1 MQDATRTVRCLTILI
16 RLTGVGLVIPLWPV
30 ALGIARLVCG
40 FRRGTPSPEAMF
52 QFESD
57 LQALLREVGR
67 LIVQWTVNHL
77 EPGDEFRQEMP
88 RLFLWDGEYYRR
100 RKKSPLRNL
109 NGLFGPIALRRFCY
123 QPLETCG
130 RCLFPLEIQL
140 GIVAGVATP
149 ALADAVSRMA
159 ADLTQK
165 QTLNR
170 LRQHGV
176 CWGVRTLRKVVAA
189 MAETMSE
196 HRHDAQV
203 QRVLGWLEQAAAEK
217 GPRRFVLSAGRDGV
231 MVPIVKNQSYKEAA
245 AATLSVMN
253 RWGRRLG
260 TVYLGQMPEAQQTTL
275 GDELTRLLSDVLS
288 RWDGSLPRLVYVTD
302 CGHHPT
308 VYFEEVL
315 SRMINPQR
323 PTEYLPWEWIVD
335 YYHACQYITKL
346 AESIFGPGHEAFA
359 WAAKQRRV
367 LKEKPGGVFR
377 VLRSA
382 GALLTI
388 RGLVGSA
395 ASYCTAYT
403 YLRERAGKMDYVSYR
418 RLRLP
423 IGSGI
428 TEAACKIVFT
438 QRFKQSGMKW
448 TIEGGCAIL
457 ALRVIAL
464 SGIWD
469 HVRQARLRSSP
480 MPQLITPED
489 SNENSNKNTLRI
501 AA

>member
-16 RLTGVGLVIPLWPV
+16 RLTGVDLVIPLWLV
-30 ALGIARLVCG
+30 ALRIARLVGG
-40 FRRGTPSPEAMF
+40 FRRGRPSPEAMF
-52 QFESD
+52 EFESD
-57 LQALLREVGR
+57 LQALLRETGR

-77 EPGDEFRQEMP
+77 EPGDECRREMP

-100 RKKSPLRNL
+100 RRKSPLRNL
-109 NGLFGPIALRRFCY
+109 NCLFGPIALRRFCC

-140 GIVAGVATP
+140 GIVTGVATA

-165 QTLNR
+165 QTLER

-176 CWGVRTLRKVVAA
+176 CWGVGTLRKVAA
-189 MAETMSE
+189 ALAETMSE
-196 HRHDAQV
+196 HRHQAQV
-203 QRVLGWLEQAAAEK
+203 QRVLGWLKQAAAGK
-217 GPRRFVLSAGRDGV
+217 GPRRFVLSAGRNGV
-231 MVPIVKNQSYKEAA
+231 MVPIVKNRSYQEAA

-288 RWDGSLPRLVYVTD
+288 RGDGPPPRLVYVTD

-315 SRMINPQR
+315 SRMINPRR
-323 PTEYLPWEWIVD
+323 PTEFLQWEWIVD

-346 AESIFGPGHEAFA
+346 GESIFGPGREAFA

-382 GALLTI
+382 GALPAI

-395 ASYCTAYT
+395 ASYDTAYR
-403 YLRERAGKMDYVSYR
+403 YLRQRAGKMDYRNYR

-423 IGSGI
+423 IGSGV

-448 TIEGGCAIL
+448 TIEGGRAIL

-469 HVRQARLRSSP
+469 HVRRARLRSSP
-480 MPQLITPED
+480 MPQPITPED
-489 SNENSNKNTLRI
+489 SNENSNKNTLKI